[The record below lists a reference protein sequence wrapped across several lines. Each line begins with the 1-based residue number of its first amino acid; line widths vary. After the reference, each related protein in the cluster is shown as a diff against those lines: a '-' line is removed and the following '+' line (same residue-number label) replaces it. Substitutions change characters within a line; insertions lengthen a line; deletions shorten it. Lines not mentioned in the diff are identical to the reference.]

1 MKALSKIF
9 LTSFLA
15 ILACILLFLLIIRPS
30 LLKFGELNG
39 ILTEKQRALMSLEQ
53 QITAFRNVQADLAK
67 VGGRDDINASIISKY
82 ELVVPIQAIEKSAA
96 NTNNELSMDIIENE
110 KIKSAPVLKADAGL
124 TEIKYRLTTAGDY
137 LSLIKFLNY
146 LENLPQFTEVSKI
159 DLSAEVTNDGKEM
172 IRTGKAVGTIDAA
185 FFVKEV
191 NQ

>member
-9 LTSFLA
+9 FTSFLA
-15 ILACILLFLLIIRPS
+15 ILACVLLFLLIIKPS
-30 LLKFGELNG
+30 LLKFGELNET
-39 ILTEKQRALMSLEQ
+39 LTGKQQALMSLEQ

-67 VGGRDDINASIISKY
+67 VGGRDDINASIVSKY
-82 ELVVPIQAIEKSAA
+82 ELVVPIEAIEKSAEA
-96 NTNNELSMDIIENE
+96 TGNKLSMDIIENE
-110 KIKSAPVLKADAGL
+110 KIKSAPVLKTDVGL

-146 LENLPQFTEVSKI
+146 IENLPQFTEVSKI
-159 DLSAEVTNDGKEM
+159 DLSAEVTNDGKET
-172 IRTGKAVGTIDAA
+172 IRTGKALGTIDAV